1 MNINFDAAKPI
12 YEQIIEEIKK
22 MVVRGEL
29 EPGDKLPSQREMA
42 RKVEVNP
49 NTIQRAYREM
59 ENMKLVETKRGLGT
73 FIKEDN
79 KVIKSVTK
87 EMANKA
93 VGKFVDQ
100 MKSLG
105 FKEQEILDFVT
116 EEISVSNSSASV
128 RRD

>member
-12 YEQIIEEIKK
+12 YEQVIEEIKK

-29 EPGDKLPSQREMA
+29 EPGDKLPSQRAMA
-42 RKVEVNP
+42 RKAEVNP

-59 ENMKLVETKRGLGT
+59 ENMNLVETKRGLGT
-73 FIKEDN
+73 FIRENDN
-79 KVIKSVTK
+79 VKSKVSR

-93 VGKFVDQ
+93 VGSFIEQ

-105 FKEQEILDFVT
+105 FAEDEILNFVNQ
-116 EEISVSNSSASV
+116 ELSVGSNSSA